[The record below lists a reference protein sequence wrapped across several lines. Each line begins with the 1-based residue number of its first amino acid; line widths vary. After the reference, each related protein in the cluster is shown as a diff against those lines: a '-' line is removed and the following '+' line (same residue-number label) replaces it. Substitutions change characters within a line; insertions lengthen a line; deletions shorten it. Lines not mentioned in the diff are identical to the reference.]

1 MRQVVGGRL
10 NCESSSKRRYEGGG
24 GDGMVDVTAAK
35 QEDETKVKDGSCVMV
50 RCECARV
57 K

>member
-1 MRQVVGGRL
+1 M
-10 NCESSSKRRYEGGG
+10 RYEGGG
-24 GDGMVDVTAAK
+24 GDEMVGVTAAK